1 MTLEQ
6 REVCPQ
12 EIWLGRIKGNPEE
25 YKKFSNLK
33 SIRKYLSGK
42 CPDCPYIAGMGG
54 VERAVEHWCGEIGI
68 DYLPKQ

>member
-54 VERAVEHWCGEIGI
+54 
-68 DYLPKQ
+68 